1 MGPGSSREP
10 PREEVV
16 EAEAEGLEKTAEES
30 RKEVGVSEEPMEELS
45 RPKQLRLEEEPAEVE
60 EVAAEAVAPEPA
72 GEGSTGSLVTSW
84 LRLLAA
90 RSAGCDASGAGP
102 RLH

>member
-16 EAEAEGLEKTAEES
+16 EQVEAEGLEKTAEES
-30 RKEVGVSEEPMEELS
+30 REEVGVSEEERLGEP
-45 RPKQLRLEEEPAEVE
+45 RQLRLEEEPAEVE
-60 EVAAEAVAPEPA
+60 EVAAGAVAPEPA
-72 GEGSTGSLVTSW
+72 GEGVYSSSATSW
-84 LRLLAA
+84 LRSLAA

-102 RLH
+102 RPP

>member
-10 PREEVV
+10 PREEVE

-30 RKEVGVSEEPMEELS
+30 RKEVSEEERLGEP
-45 RPKQLRLEEEPAEVE
+45 RQLRLEEEPAEVE

-72 GEGSTGSLVTSW
+72 GEGGLQA
-84 LRLLAA
+84 LRP
-90 RSAGCDASGAGP
+90 RAG
-102 RLH
+102 